1 MISSNIDENEK
12 EKSTAVYDSN
22 SSKPNL
28 KGDWS
33 NFFLLL
39 LLYTM
44 QGFPLGLTSSI
55 PILLQS
61 QNDISY
67 QDQALF
73 SLAGWPFSLKLLWA
87 PLVDALYIQRIGR
100 RKSWLIPVQYLMGT
114 CFLYMAKEIDNLL
127 PDTGTPN
134 IAVLMCMFLISNFL
148 AATQDIVVDSWA
160 LTMLKKNNVGHA
172 STCNTTGQAIGIM
185 LGSVFPILFA
195 SEDFCNKYLR
205 VTPISGGL
213 VTMKSVL
220 YVCGLIFICVTTLI
234 AIFKKEN
241 DCRLELEHVKLN
253 VTQNYSLLCDILKLP
268 SIRILAVALLTAKV
282 GFSVTDTVTYLEL
295 VDAGVSKDDITVI
308 NTGMFVV
315 KIIIP
320 LVTAKYTSGPKPMSI
335 YLKSIAMKLI
345 WSLTF
350 ILLVYFTP
358 MLINNDD
365 GITNIPMYYY
375 AILILILFVDEILS
389 YIMFVAVLA
398 FFSRISDP
406 RFGGTY
412 ITFLN
417 TVTNLGATWTSTVAL
432 GAIDLL
438 TFKKCSFDSFNYC
451 STLDYKN
458 TCEADGGDC
467 ITTVDGFY
475 LGTLLS
481 VTFGFAWYAYFKNI
495 IRKLQTKGAS
505 HWMVNIK
512 RPITE
517 SI

>member
-1 MISSNIDENEK
+1 MPSSNINGNEK
-12 EKSTAVYDSN
+12 EKSAGVYDSN
-22 SSKPNL
+22 SSQPNL
-28 KGDWS
+28 KGDWL

-44 QGFPLGLTSSI
+44 QGFPLGLTSAI

-61 QNDISY
+61 QNDVSY

-73 SLAGWPFSLKLLWA
+73 SLAAWPFSLKLLWA

-114 CFLYMAKEIDNLL
+114 CFLYMANDIDDLL
-127 PDTGTPN
+127 PNTGTPN
-134 IAVLMCMFLISNFL
+134 IMVLMCMFFISNFL

-172 STCNTTGQAIGIM
+172 STCNTTGQAIGVM

-205 VTPISGGL
+205 DTPNTGGL
-213 VTMKSVL
+213 MTMKSVL
-220 YVCGLIFICVTTLI
+220 YVWGLIFICVTTLI
-234 AIFKKEN
+234 AIFKKEK
-241 DCRLELEHVKLN
+241 DCRLEVDHVKLN
-253 VTQNYSLLCDILKLP
+253 VVQNYTLLCDIIKLP
-268 SIRILAVALLTAKV
+268 SIRILAIALLTAKV

-295 VDAGVSKDDITVI
+295 VDAGVSIADITVI
-308 NTGMFVV
+308 NTAMYVV
-315 KIIIP
+315 RILIP

-335 YLKSIAMKLI
+335 YLKSTAIKLI
-345 WSLTF
+345 WSFTF

-358 MLINNDD
+358 KLIKED
-365 GITNIPMYYY
+365 GVINIPMYYY
-375 AILILILFVDEILS
+375 ATLILILFVDEILS
-389 YIMFVAVLA
+389 YIMFVAVLS

-412 ITFLN
+412 LTFLN
-417 TVTNLGATWTSTVAL
+417 TVTNLGVTWTSTVAL
-432 GAIDLL
+432 GVIDLL
-438 TFKKCSFDSFNYC
+438 TFKKCSFDSDNYC
-451 STLDYKN
+451 STSDYKN
-458 TCEADGGDC
+458 ECEAIGGDC
-467 ITTVDGFY
+467 VTTVDGFY

-481 VTFGFAWYAYFKNI
+481 VTFGFAWYGFFKNI
-495 IRKLQTKGAS
+495 IRKLQTKGSS

-512 RPITE
+512 PPITE
-517 SI
+517 NI